1 MSLFNNIQ
9 VNPNVI
15 PFIQKGEGVG
25 IVKVNGVGKCSAIIR
40 QNQVVMDSYESNNNS
55 IVLPIQQIVFL
66 DYKEGNFINEPKMT
80 IGMPDA
86 QFELAGVDNND
97 DEFKRF
103 FDTLLNIKN
112 NEPRINQSRQTNN
125 QQTKS
130 SSNKSNDKNSKLQ
143 TPIDKKLNSQTP
155 KDKGPMPQPYPHITN
170 PNKLPPQPKNYET
183 TSSPEFNQTN
193 PLNDYENSEITEETQ
208 TIQIDPADEIRKYYQ
223 LKEDGIITEEEFNQ
237 KKKQLLEL

>member
-1 MSLFNNIQ
+1 MSLFNSIQ

-25 IVKVNGVGKCSAIIR
+25 IVKVSGVGKCSVIIR
-40 QNQVVMDSYESNNNS
+40 QNQVVMDSYEASNNA
-55 IVLPIQQIVFL
+55 IVLPIPQIVFL
-66 DYKEGNFINEPKMT
+66 DYKEGNFINEPKMY

-112 NEPRINQSRQTNN
+112 NESRMNQSRQANN
-125 QQTKS
+125 QQTS
-130 SSNKSNDKNSKLQ
+130 LSQNKNNNPNPTLQ

-155 KDKGPMPQPYPHITN
+155 KDKGPMPQPNPNITN
-170 PNKLPPQPKNYET
+170 PNKLPSETNNYET
-183 TSSPEFNQTN
+183 NTNSEFDQSN
-193 PLNDYENSEITEETQ
+193 PNNYENTEITEETQ
-208 TIQIDPADEIRKYYQ
+208 SIQVDPADEIRKYYQ

-237 KKKQLLEL
+237 KKKQLLDL

>member
-40 QNQVVMDSYESNNNS
+40 QNQVVLDSYEANNNS

-66 DYKEGNFINEPKMT
+66 DYKEGNFINEPKMY

-112 NEPRINQSRQTNN
+112 NEPRMNQSRQANN
-125 QQTKS
+125 QQTIP
-130 SSNKSNDKNSKLQ
+130 SNKNKDQNSKLQ

-155 KDKGPMPQPYPHITN
+155 KDKGPMPQPNPNITN
-170 PNKLPPQPKNYET
+170 PNKLPPQPNNYET
-183 TSSPEFNQTN
+183 NVNPELDQTN
-193 PLNDYENSEITEETQ
+193 QFDNYENTEITEETQ
-208 TIQIDPADEIRKYYQ
+208 TVQFDPADEIRKYYQ

-237 KKKQLLEL
+237 KKKQLLGL